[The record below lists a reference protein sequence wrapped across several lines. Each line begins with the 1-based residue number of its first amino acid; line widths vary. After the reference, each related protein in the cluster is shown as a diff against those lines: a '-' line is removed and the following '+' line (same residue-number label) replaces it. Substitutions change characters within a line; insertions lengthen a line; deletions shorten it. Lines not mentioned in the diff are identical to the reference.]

1 MSEANAEDGP
11 LWSWTIKNVK
21 MSEAQYR
28 NRICILFFVRPE
40 FRQMKRME
48 QAEDSSP
55 DPSSS
60 ACEIRNQSRFCGNHS
75 PRKLLPQN
83 RVRIIVPPPA
93 RILGGQ
99 NTKEKCPFHFQEK
112 FTLPNQKSKRHFSLV
127 LPSEARQWRNDTSVR
142 FSFKPPRPPRVRH
155 HLF

>member
-1 MSEANAEDGP
+1 MSAPNFA
-11 LWSWTIKNVK
+11 K
-21 MSEAQYR
+21 R
-28 NRICILFFVRPE
+28 
-40 FRQMKRME
+40 KRME

-60 ACEIRNQSRFCGNHS
+60 ACEIRNQPRFCGNHS

-83 RVRIIVPPPA
+83 RVRIVPPPA

-112 FTLPNQKSKRHFSLV
+112 FHPRQTKKARDIFLWCCRGS
-127 LPSEARQWRNDTSVR
+127 ARQWRNDTSVR
-142 FSFKPPRPPRVRH
+142 FSFKPPRTRGVRINPVLVQNRFEQSRVIQH
-155 HLF
+155 NS